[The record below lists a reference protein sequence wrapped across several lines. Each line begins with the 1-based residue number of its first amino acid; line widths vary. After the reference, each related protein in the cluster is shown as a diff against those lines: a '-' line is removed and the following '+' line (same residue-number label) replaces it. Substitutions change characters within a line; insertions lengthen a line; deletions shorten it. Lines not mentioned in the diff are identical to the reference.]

1 MEKIRETKYNEWFRN
16 TFLESFGHCKGK
28 QISEKQGLIFEKY
41 LKEDPENWRHANAFY
56 YSGIISGKKIRLQ
69 ESSAY
74 NGSTKGHT
82 RTLYRTVYYITI
94 QADNTKE
101 ENEIKQEIEWLNKKF
116 DISIEFGAS
125 DEELD
130 EIENKIDL
138 LCDKLNVLRFP
149 G

>member
-1 MEKIRETKYNEWFRN
+1 MYRV
-16 TFLESFGHCKGK
+16 
-28 QISEKQGLIFEKY
+28 
-41 LKEDPENWRHANAFY
+41 
-56 YSGIISGKKIRLQ
+56 
-69 ESSAY
+69 
-74 NGSTKGHT
+74 GSTKGHT

-101 ENEIKQEIEWLNKKF
+101 ENEIKQEIERLNKKF
-116 DISIEFGAS
+116 DISIESGVS

>member
-16 TFLESFGHCKGK
+16 TFLESFGHCKSK

-69 ESSAY
+69 ESSVY
-74 NGSTKGHT
+74 NGSTKGHKKV
-82 RTLYRTVYYITI
+82 LYRTVYYITI

-101 ENEIKQEIEWLNKKF
+101 ESEIRQEIERLNKKF
-116 DISIEFGAS
+116 NISIESGAS

>member
-1 MEKIRETKYNEWFRN
+1 M
-16 TFLESFGHCKGK
+16 
-28 QISEKQGLIFEKY
+28 
-41 LKEDPENWRHANAFY
+41 
-56 YSGIISGKKIRLQ
+56 
-69 ESSAY
+69 Y
-74 NGSTKGHT
+74 NGSTKGHKKV
-82 RTLYRTVYYITI
+82 LYRTVYYITI

-101 ENEIKQEIEWLNKKF
+101 ENEIRQEIERLNKKF
-116 DISIEFGAS
+116 DISIESGAS